1 MLTVKN
7 QNVRITYRGEGNLW
21 KRKKQGILN

>member
-7 QNVRITYRGEGNLW
+7 QNVRITYRSEGNLW